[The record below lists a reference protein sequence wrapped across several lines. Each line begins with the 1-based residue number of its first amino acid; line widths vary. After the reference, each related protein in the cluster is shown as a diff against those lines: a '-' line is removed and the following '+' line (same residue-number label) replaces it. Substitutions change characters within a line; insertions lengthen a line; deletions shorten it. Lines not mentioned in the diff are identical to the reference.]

1 MLQFLHLI
9 HLPHLS
15 PIFFTQLQRYVGDP
29 DPLTHITLEW
39 ILALVKVV
47 RIAYHPYDDNG
58 RFTPTHDYCS
68 ILYAIGLKTRVPG
81 QCCIEDMYPVTSR
94 IHYLDWKPLPVNTI
108 RLVDETIK
116 ASYTLTKE
124 RLSFE
129 WLMRVLTRDI
139 KYMEMLVDDYDVPF
153 IRDGALVFVE
163 SVD

>member
-1 MLQFLHLI
+1 MLQFLHLT
-9 HLPHLS
+9 HLPRIS
-15 PIFFTQLQRYVGDP
+15 STFFTQLQRYVGDS

-47 RIAYHPYDDNG
+47 RIADRPFDDNG
-58 RFTPTHDYCS
+58 RFTPKHDYCS
-68 ILYAIGLKTRVPG
+68 ILYAIGLKTKVPG
-81 QCCIEDMYPVTSR
+81 QCCIEDMYPVISR
-94 IHYLDWKPLPVNTI
+94 IGNLDWSPLPVNTI

-124 RLSFE
+124 RLSFG
-129 WLMRVLTRDI
+129 WLMRVLMRDST
-139 KYMEMLVDDYDVPF
+139 YMESLVDNYDVPF